1 MVLLEDTSCH
11 KLTAIFELPGVKTA
25 DITLQIRGGNLI
37 VAGERRPPPQLQA
50 ALASNSITL
59 PRNPVAAADD
69 MAAGEAM
76 EEDSNHPTIHIA
88 THELRFGSFHR
99 SIPVPEGLKVSSGFL
114 LYDMTQ

>member
-1 MVLLEDTSCH
+1 MVLLEDTSCN
-11 KLTAIFELPGVKTA
+11 KLTAVFELPGVKTG

-37 VAGERRPPPQLQA
+37 VAGERKPPPQLQA
-50 ALASNSITL
+50 ALASGSSTTL

-76 EEDSNHPTIHIA
+76 EEDENHSTIHIA

-114 LYDMTQ
+114 L